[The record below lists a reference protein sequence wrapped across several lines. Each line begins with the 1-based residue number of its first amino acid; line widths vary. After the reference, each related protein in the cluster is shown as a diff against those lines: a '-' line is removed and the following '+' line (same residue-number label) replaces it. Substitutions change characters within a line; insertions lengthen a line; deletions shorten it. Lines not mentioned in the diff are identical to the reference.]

1 MVSPSMFRRVMFPI
15 VGPTTAGGFSSQCSL
30 SSNSN
35 FVIGHP
41 LLLIKREDFIDI
53 FEIKHVGG
61 IELLTLLGPET
72 CIAGSLTHTDR
83 VCLSYTASIG
93 NVHCSFG
100 EQYIFFT

>member
-1 MVSPSMFRRVMFPI
+1 MHHCLPRDNDMVSPSVFRRVMFPI

-61 IELLTLLGPET
+61 IELL
-72 CIAGSLTHTDR
+72 SDR
-83 VCLSYTASIG
+83 KPASQD
-93 NVHCSFG
+93 H
-100 EQYIFFT
+100 